1 MKVKNA
7 VKTIAS
13 SFLVVIMCVCCL
25 CFYGCNSVSETKS
38 DLTTVISTTE
48 TTTVNADCSFEKF
61 KSIEAKGEKINY
73 YKNCVDKYGND
84 DMSKS
89 EIADMK
95 QWFVDGY
102 DNEFKEIMSD
112 KEVADKTIINKLKE
126 LKTTVEEDNKT
137 LKISEIDSFIKR
149 LDSEINRLTPTTT
162 KATEAPT
169 TKKIN
174 EVKTT
179 KKYKESTTKKVVT
192 TTKKNNNN
200 VAKTTKKSVSN
211 SSWNGGR
218 DPELEYLIMYPD
230 EYIEKYS
237 KKHNVYI
244 EQHING
250 AGIDAGLSPDGQEHL
265 FVTITYYCNGKT
277 WGNEY
282 EKKDEK
288 YILIN
293 KFDE

>member
-95 QWFVDGY
+95 NTGSRWGG
-102 DNEFKEIMSD
+102 
-112 KEVADKTIINKLKE
+112 A
-126 LKTTVEEDNKT
+126 
-137 LKISEIDSFIKR
+137 
-149 LDSEINRLTPTTT
+149 
-162 KATEAPT
+162 
-169 TKKIN
+169 
-174 EVKTT
+174 
-179 KKYKESTTKKVVT
+179 ST
-192 TTKKNNNN
+192 
-200 VAKTTKKSVSN
+200 
-211 SSWNGGR
+211 
-218 DPELEYLIMYPD
+218 
-230 EYIEKYS
+230 
-237 KKHNVYI
+237 
-244 EQHING
+244 
-250 AGIDAGLSPDGQEHL
+250 AGLFLEN
-265 FVTITYYCNGKT
+265 FVIQF
-277 WGNEY
+277 
-282 EKKDEK
+282 
-288 YILIN
+288 ILC
-293 KFDE
+293 

>member
-38 DLTTVISTTE
+38 DLTTVKSTTE
-48 TTTVNADCSFEKF
+48 TTTVNADCSFEIF
-61 KSIEAKGEKINY
+61 KSIETKEEKIDY
-73 YKNCVDKYGND
+73 YKNCCNKYADSND
-84 DMSKS
+84 PKIKN
-89 EIADMK
+89 ELAQIK
-95 QWFVDGY
+95 QWFCSYYDG
-102 DNEFKEIMSD
+102 EFKEIMSD
-112 KEVADKTIINKLKE
+112 KEAADKTVINKLKE

-169 TKKIN
+169 TKKLN
-174 EVKTT
+174 EIKTT

-192 TTKKNNNN
+192 TTKKKNNN

-218 DPELEYLIMYPD
+218 DPELEYLITSP
-230 EYIEKYS
+230 EKYVDAYS
-237 KKHNVYI
+237 KKHNNVYI
-244 EQHING
+244 EEHRNR
-250 AGIDAGLSPDGQEHL
+250 AVIDEDDGQRYEYL
-265 FVTITYYCNGKT
+265 TITYYCNGKT

-282 EKKDEK
+282 EIKDGK